1 MGAFNSLWRQV
12 ASMFGARPIEE
23 ELAAEMRVHLERII
37 AYNRRAG
44 LSPEE
49 AAREARRRLG
59 GGWVNP
65 RQAHIAPPAR
75 HRAA

>member
-1 MGAFNSLWRQV
+1 MGALNNLWRQV

-23 ELAAEMRVHLERII
+23 ELAAEMRVHLERMI

-49 AAREARRRLG
+49 AAREAHRRLG
-59 GGWVNP
+59 GAWVNP
-65 RQAHIAPPAR
+65 RQPHIVPTAR